1 MIQLNQERKETT
13 NMERTYT
20 NGEIYEIAIKLFK
33 DYEVFKKS
41 QEEAEK
47 ILAQHRLVIMTSFR
61 HQTALKKIKEEL
73 KKRGISYPRQ
83 EEVEISIEDIIKRI
97 EENKELEIIY
107 IKEYKETW
115 HGYIGKDN
123 WDRNYIHAQKGYETR
138 IREISL
144 AYNNIIETLKNKQEQ
159 RLKREK

>member
-20 NGEIYEIAIKLFK
+20 NGEIYEIAVKLFK
-33 DYEVFKKS
+33 DYETFKKS

-47 ILAQHRLVIMTSFR
+47 VLTQHRLVIMTSFPY
-61 HQTALKKIKEEL
+61 QTALKKIKEEL

-107 IKEYKETW
+107 IKE
-115 HGYIGKDN
+115 
-123 WDRNYIHAQKGYETR
+123 
-138 IREISL
+138 
-144 AYNNIIETLKNKQEQ
+144 
-159 RLKREK
+159 